1 MGKENLRF
9 YLGEID
15 EVSGEIVHWI
25 GEIGFSLLQQ
35 NILLWYKICPIATK
49 IFVVIFITI
58 APTTNFIAINYVN
71 DLLQ

>member
-1 MGKENLRF
+1 MTYIYNFIFYFFERVGNIQTVSGSFIKMGKENLRF

-35 NILLWYKICPIATK
+35 NILL
-49 IFVVIFITI
+49 
-58 APTTNFIAINYVN
+58 
-71 DLLQ
+71 